1 MDQISAEERQ
11 EEKER
16 EDRRRMP
23 PPAPRPPKPT
33 EYTVTFR
40 NTSIINSDVIFLE
53 HYPQNEIVTLFV
65 SDDNCRTENSL
76 SFFFDGIRYVST
88 SLPSKYRIK
97 RGEQWSLDTY
107 EHQFG
112 FVFVIAY
119 GTITFSNERFL
130 TT

>member
-23 PPAPRPPKPT
+23 PPAPRPT
-33 EYTVTFR
+33 EYLVTFR
-40 NTSIINSDVIFLE
+40 NGSIADSSVILLE
-53 HYPQNEIVTLFV
+53 QYSHNNIVTLRV
-65 SDDNCRTENSL
+65 LDDNCRTENSL
-76 SFFFDGIRYVST
+76 SFFFNGIRYVST

-112 FVFVIAY
+112 FVFFIAY